1 MNFKLFNDLI
11 FVILDDIMN
20 EALLHKNIHDSEV
33 AIKAVFLL
41 MEVVEVRCAK
51 TDLNDSGPFGK
62 ALLQYTG
69 TSGMHFFTG
78 ATLKVRTYSVRI
90 KKYSNGQQK
99 AKLHDFSLAFRPEHF
114 Q

>member
-1 MNFKLFNDLI
+1 
-11 FVILDDIMN
+11 
-20 EALLHKNIHDSEV
+20 
-33 AIKAVFLL
+33 

-78 ATLKVRTYSVRI
+78 ATSKVRTYSVRI